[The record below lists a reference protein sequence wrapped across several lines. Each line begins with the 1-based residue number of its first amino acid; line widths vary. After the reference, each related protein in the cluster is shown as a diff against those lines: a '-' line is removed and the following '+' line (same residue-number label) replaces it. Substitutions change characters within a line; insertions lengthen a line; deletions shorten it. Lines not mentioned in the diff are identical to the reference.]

1 MIDYKHPQAVGWHT
15 IPEWEYY
22 PHLEQLCNFNRN
34 DLLKEEN
41 KAMSDVKFKVLSFVL
56 QPKCVNVSDLD
67 EKQNNE
73 KKKEKNTPNNNNQI
87 ASHTWRNT

>member
-1 MIDYKHPQAVGWHT
+1 
-15 IPEWEYY
+15 
-22 PHLEQLCNFNRN
+22 
-34 DLLKEEN
+34 
-41 KAMSDVKFKVLSFVL
+41 MSDVKFKVLSFVL

-87 ASHTWRNT
+87 ASHT